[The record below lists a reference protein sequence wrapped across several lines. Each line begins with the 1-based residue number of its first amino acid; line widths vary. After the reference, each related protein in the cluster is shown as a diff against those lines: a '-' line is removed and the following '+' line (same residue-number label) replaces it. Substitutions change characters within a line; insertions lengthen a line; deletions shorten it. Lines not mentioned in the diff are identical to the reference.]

1 VLTELVLRVTAP
13 AGAQDQQLS
22 VTLRQR
28 VLGEH
33 VSREHQPSAQQC
45 WMVSERAEDVQR
57 RPVRGPQA
65 GFVEQL
71 VDLLAGIGDRRNSRS
86 VHVAILSRRQNAF
99 VIEPPCQFC
108 DVVNGALAAREVLR
122 DDIVVAFLDRSPV
135 FKGHVLIAPLRHTV
149 TLVDLDAEL
158 VGPLFERVQRVA
170 ARMPAALD
178 CDGTFV
184 AINNV
189 VSQSVAHLHVHVVP
203 RRRKDGLRG
212 FFWPR
217 VRYESD
223 AEADDYA
230 LRLRQALAT

>member
-1 VLTELVLRVTAP
+1 
-13 AGAQDQQLS
+13 
-22 VTLRQR
+22 
-28 VLGEH
+28 
-33 VSREHQPSAQQC
+33 
-45 WMVSERAEDVQR
+45 M
-57 RPVRGPQA
+57 
-65 GFVEQL
+65 
-71 VDLLAGIGDRRNSRS
+71 
-86 VHVAILSRRQNAF
+86 
-99 VIEPPCQFC
+99 IEPPCQFC
-108 DVVNGALAAREVLR
+108 DAVNGHLVVREVLR

-135 FKGHVLIAPLRHTV
+135 FKGHVLVAPLRHSV
-149 TLVDLDAEL
+149 TLVDLDRDL
-158 VGPLFERVQRVA
+158 VGPFFERVQRVA
-170 ARMPAALD
+170 ARMTDALG

-230 LRLRQALAT
+230 LRLRQALAS